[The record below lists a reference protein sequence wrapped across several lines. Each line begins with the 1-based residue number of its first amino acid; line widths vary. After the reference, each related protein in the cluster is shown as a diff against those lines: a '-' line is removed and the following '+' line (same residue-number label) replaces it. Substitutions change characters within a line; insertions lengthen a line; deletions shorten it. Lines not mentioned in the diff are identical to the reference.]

1 MTEHVCDPVTDP
13 GGGVV
18 TQARALRLLIAIV
31 KREPDLDRVALEQT
45 GGCPRCSAT
54 LFFGMAA
61 MTVGAITGVHGPNAL
76 MMLELQLAGAE
87 AAVGD
92 ADQ

>member
-1 MTEHVCDPVTDP
+1 MTHVCDPSTDP

-31 KREPDLDRVALEQT
+31 KTEPDLEGLALEQT

-61 MTVGAITGVHGPNAL
+61 MAVGTITGVHGPNTL

-87 AAVGD
+87 SAADD